1 MSSSLPV
8 SGYID
13 IAPNEYVTK
22 FSLNR
27 NFEKLLSNDNYLY
40 DKYGITVDSTMSQEE
55 KLKNIQT
62 YNKLK
67 TYNTGEFVFYKI
79 QKDDTK
85 FYILSSAQGPNTHKP
100 LVNKNIY
107 TDELYVINSDWWKI
121 VGINSTNDN
130 SLQKDKAD
138 MYVNANRAQFQ
149 SNHQFNTDD
158 LSAHPTGKLS
168 LTDSSKLFT
177 TIENIKE
184 DRSKFFYPGYLESMV
199 ADDTTYYGY
208 MRKWDNGL
216 LEYDLTFRL
225 GYISSD
231 ADGLDLLSANNL
243 VVKHRNRNFL
253 YFQTDDDYKI
263 FNQGGENYVVTST
276 SKQVNLNEK
285 MNAYTGKITFIEP
298 FKDLNYMVFTSN
310 VKNIETEAYN
320 LKNKSI
326 SSYDKRLDIDGLTI
340 KGHDSNAL
348 YILPCAIPNDIVNIR
363 QDSLANIEQ
372 SDTFPVVFTFNPWMS
387 KLANIDNNAFAG
399 TGIISIDIPAS
410 VRHIGENAFS
420 NCSYLTCVNFYIY
433 SDSISSQVRIDENA
447 FPKTVKVVNFYQQ
460 SKPTAFSASYPH
472 EDAFLDNTMSLY
484 DKMRNPNYRS
494 YIGMSPSTSE
504 DTIKIN
510 APIDA
515 VTGMASADPKFAS
528 APKLAAA
535 QPQTLDADSVDV
547 DQSQNSTVTID
558 LDDLLEDIKSLQ
570 KSSNMM
576 KSTKMRFAATK
587 VLPTVNDVFL
597 MSGTQITGF
606 NSTGIDGNVEYD
618 LNDMLPKPTSIASNA
633 LTSFYNLTG
642 LTSNTELTGLFPNSL
657 PTTLE
662 SFMLRLS
669 SGKNYKLS
677 LDFNIQSLSVSIE
690 SDPASFV
697 LSSQN
702 SIQNLYIDSI
712 GNTIPTSA
720 IVAPRIDNIYVNGPR
735 LVDASAFVSVDNIGK
750 VEITA
755 WDNPLGTGTT
765 ISSCAFSNYLS
776 VLIKHDG
783 DLTEYKFVTKEIAIN
798 LIGNKWTFDQ
808 LAFASIEQKYLS
820 IDMTNSIMSAQSFLY
835 SSIEM
840 LELKN
845 ITDAQYVDLDP
856 GVENSLSIYG
866 FCREALEYADIFEMS
881 FPDLS
886 IEQIT
891 SNYFKPEI
899 LSTTLLGEYDPDSST
914 IVHGNDTVNV
924 WLSSETQHKYMDIN
938 NTDIKQFTYSGKNIT
953 GLYSGN
959 SYGNIGSYLAIP
971 YGFTSID
978 ANAFGSKGIL
988 ALAKALSGVKR
999 LYIPRTI
1006 NKIGNNA
1013 FTGLSCL
1020 EDLIIEPG
1028 TSLTS
1033 IGTGIFKNCFSLDDI
1048 SFYN

>member
-40 DKYGITVDSTMSQEE
+40 DKYGIAVDSTMSQEE

-67 TYNTGEFVFYKI
+67 THNAGEFVFYKI

-107 TDELYVINSDWWKI
+107 TNELYVINSDWWKI

-138 MYVNANRAQFQ
+138 MYVNANRAQFE
-149 SNHQFNTDD
+149 SNHQLNTDD

-285 MNAYTGKITFIEP
+285 INAYTGKITFIEP

-326 SSYDKRLDIDGLTI
+326 SSYDKRLEIDGLTI

-433 SDSISSQVRIDENA
+433 SDSISSQVRIDQNA

-460 SKPTAFSASYPH
+460 SKSTAFSTSYPH

-510 APIDA
+510 APIG
-515 VTGMASADPKFAS
+515 VNTGMTSAAPKFSS
-528 APKLAAA
+528 APKLAVV
-535 QPQTLDADSVDV
+535 QPQTLDVDSVDV

-587 VLPTVNDVFL
+587 VLPTANDVFL

-606 NSTGIDGNVEYD
+606 NSTGIDGYVAYD
-618 LNDMLPKPTSIASNA
+618 LNGMSLKPTSIASNA
-633 LTSFYNLTG
+633 LTRFYNLTG
-642 LTSNTELTGLFPNSL
+642 LTSNAELTGLYPNSL
-657 PTTLE
+657 PATLE
-662 SFMLRLS
+662 SFKLRLS
-669 SGKNYKLS
+669 NGKNYKLS
-677 LDFNIQSLSVSIE
+677 LDFNIQSLSVSIDR
-690 SDPASFV
+690 DPASFV

-702 SIQNLYIDSI
+702 NIENLYIDSI
-712 GNTIPTSA
+712 GNIIPTSS
-720 IVAPRIDNIYVNGPR
+720 IVAPNIDNIYVNKPR
-735 LVDASAFVSVDNIGK
+735 LVDASAFISVDTIGK
-750 VEITA
+750 VEITS
-755 WDNPLGTGTT
+755 WNNSLGTT

-776 VLIKHDG
+776 VLTISDE
-783 DLTEYKFVTKEIAIN
+783 DLTYHEFVTKEITIN
-798 LIGNKWTFDQ
+798 LIGSKWTFDQ
-808 LAFASIEQKYLS
+808 LAFASIKQKYLS
-820 IDMTNSIMSAQSFLY
+820 IDMANSIISAQSFLY
-835 SSIEM
+835 SSIEK

-845 ITDAQYVDLDP
+845 ITSAQYVELDP
-856 GVENSLSIYG
+856 GVDTSLSIYG
-866 FCREALEYADIFEMS
+866 FCREALASAYIFEIS
-881 FPDLS
+881 FPDLTMS
-886 IEQIT
+886 QIT
-891 SNYFKPEI
+891 TKYFTPEI
-899 LSTTLLGEYDPDSST
+899 LSTTLLMEYDPSGAT
-914 IVHGNDTVNV
+914 IHGNDTVSV
-924 WLSSETQHKYMDIN
+924 WLSSESSHKFTYMDIN
-938 NTDIKQFTYSGKNIT
+938 NKSIRQFNYSGNTIT
-953 GLYSGN
+953 GLYNGN
-959 SYGNIGSYLAIP
+959 SYGNIGDELVVP
-971 YGFTSID
+971 YGITKIKK
-978 ANAFGSKGIL
+978 NAFGTTNNANL
-988 ALAKALSGVKR
+988 ARALSGVDT

-1006 NKIGNNA
+1006 TDIGDGA
-1013 FTGLSCL
+1013 FSGLSCL
-1020 EDLIIEPG
+1020 KYLVVEPG
-1028 TSLTS
+1028 TNLTS
-1033 IGTGIFKNCFSLDDI
+1033 IGQHVFKNCFALNAVK
-1048 SFYN
+1048 FYS

>member
-8 SGYID
+8 SSYID

-27 NFEKLLSNDNYLY
+27 NFEKLLRNDNYLY
-40 DKYGITVDSTMSQEE
+40 DKYGIAIDSTMSQEE

-62 YNKLK
+62 YNKFK
-67 TYNTGEFVFYKI
+67 TYSAGEFVFYKI

-85 FYILSSAQGPNTHKP
+85 FYILSSAQGQNTHKP
-100 LVNKNIY
+100 LVSNNIY
-107 TDELYVINSDWWKI
+107 TNELYVINSDWWKI

-138 MYVNANRAQFQ
+138 MYVNANRAQFE
-149 SNHQFNTDD
+149 SNHQGNTDD

-177 TIENIKE
+177 TVQNIKE

-231 ADGLDLLSANNL
+231 ANGLDLLSANNL

-276 SKQVNLNEK
+276 SRQVNLNEK

-310 VKNIETEAYN
+310 VKNIDTEAYN

-326 SSYDKRLDIDGLTI
+326 SSYDKRLEIDGLTI

-348 YILPCAIPNDIVNIR
+348 YILPCAIPNEIVNIR

-372 SDTFPVVFTFNPWMS
+372 ADTFPVVFTFNPWLS
-387 KLANIDNNAFAG
+387 KLANIDSNAFAG

-472 EDAFLDNTMSLY
+472 EDAFLYNIMSLY
-484 DKMRNPNYRS
+484 DKMCNPNYRS
-494 YIGMSPSTSE
+494 YIGMSPSTNE
-504 DTIKIN
+504 DIIKIN
-510 APIDA
+510 APID
-515 VTGMASADPKFAS
+515 VNTGMAIAASKFALTQNLI
-528 APKLAAA
+528 APS
-535 QPQTLDADSVDV
+535 QQTLDADIIDENQAQASMI
-547 DQSQNSTVTID
+547 TID
-558 LDDLLEDIKSLQ
+558 LNDFLEELNALQ
-570 KSSNMM
+570 KTSNLTKSS
-576 KSTKMRFAATK
+576 KMRFAATK
-587 VLPTVNDVFL
+587 VLPTANDVFL

-618 LNDMLPKPTSIASNA
+618 LNDMSTKPTSIASNA

-642 LTSNTELTGLFPNSL
+642 LTSNTELTGLCPNSL
-657 PTTLE
+657 PTELE
-662 SFMLRLS
+662 SFTLRLS
-669 SGKNYKLS
+669 NGKSYKLS
-677 LDFNIQSLSVSIE
+677 LDFNIQSISLSIDR
-690 SDPASFV
+690 DPASFV
-697 LSSQN
+697 LSSKN
-702 SIQNLYIDSI
+702 RIENIYIDSI

-735 LVDASAFVSVDNIGK
+735 LVDASAFVSVDIIGK
-750 VEITA
+750 VEISA
-755 WDNPLGTGTT
+755 SPLGTT
-765 ISSCAFSNYLS
+765 ISSCAFSNRLS
-776 VLIKHDG
+776 MIDEWPSVKAVD
-783 DLTEYKFVTKEIAIN
+783 VN
-798 LIGNKWTFDQ
+798 LIGNRWTIDQ
-808 LAFASIEQKYLS
+808 SAFAFIEQNYLS
-820 IDMTNSIMSAQSFLY
+820 IDMIGSIMSAASFFY
-835 SSIEM
+835 SSIAM

-845 ITDAQYVDLDP
+845 ITQAQRVELDP
-856 GVENSLSIYG
+856 GVGTSLSIYG
-866 FCREALEYADIFEMS
+866 FCREALASANIFEMG
-881 FPDLS
+881 FPDLT
-886 IEQIT
+886 IAQIT
-891 SNYFKPEI
+891 SEYFTPEI
-899 LSTTLLGEYDPDSST
+899 LSTTLLGEHDPNSAT
-914 IVHGNDTVNV
+914 IVRGNDTVSV
-924 WLSSETQHKYMDIN
+924 WLSSESLHKFTYMDIN
-938 NTDIKQFTYSGKNIT
+938 NTSIRQFNYSGMTIT
-953 GLYSGN
+953 GLYDGN
-959 SYGNIGSYLAIP
+959 SYDNIEEEIIVP
-971 YGFTSID
+971 YGVTAISS
-978 ANAFGSKGIL
+978 NAFGTTNDAEL
-988 ALAKALSGVKR
+988 AGALSRVKK
-999 LYIPRTI
+999 LHIPRTL
-1006 NKIGNNA
+1006 KTIGDNA
-1013 FTGLSCL
+1013 FSGLSCL
-1020 EDLIIEPG
+1020 EDLIIDPG
-1028 TSLTS
+1028 TALTS
-1033 IGTGIFKNCFSLDDI
+1033 IGQHVFKNCFALNAVK
-1048 SFYN
+1048 FYS

>member
-40 DKYGITVDSTMSQEE
+40 DKYGIAIDSTMSQEE

-67 TYNTGEFVFYKI
+67 TYNAGEFVFYKI

-107 TDELYVINSDWWKI
+107 TNELYVINSDWWKI

-138 MYVNANRAQFQ
+138 MYVNANRAQFE

-372 SDTFPVVFTFNPWMS
+372 ADTFPVVFTFNPWMS

-433 SDSISSQVRIDENA
+433 SNSISSQVRIDQNA

-460 SKPTAFSASYPH
+460 PKSTAFSASYPH
-472 EDAFLDNTMSLY
+472 EDAFLDNVMSLY

-510 APIDA
+510 APIG
-515 VTGMASADPKFAS
+515 VNTGMTSAAPKFSS
-528 APKLAAA
+528 APKLAVV
-535 QPQTLDADSVDV
+535 QPQTLDVDSVDV

-576 KSTKMRFAATK
+576 KSTKIRFAATK
-587 VLPTVNDVFL
+587 VLPTANDVFL

-618 LNDMLPKPTSIASNA
+618 LNDMSLIPTSIASNA

-662 SFMLRLS
+662 SFKLRLS
-669 SGKNYKLS
+669 GGKNYKLS
-677 LDFNIQSLSVSIE
+677 IDFNIQSLSVSIE
-690 SDPASFV
+690 SDPESFV

-720 IVAPRIDNIYVNGPR
+720 VVAPRIDNIYVNRPR

-765 ISSCAFSNYLS
+765 ISSCAFSNSFSMIEDWPS
-776 VLIKHDG
+776 VKAVD
-783 DLTEYKFVTKEIAIN
+783 VN
-798 LIGNKWTFDQ
+798 LIGNRWTIDQ
-808 LAFASIEQKYLS
+808 SAFAFTEQNYLS
-820 IDMTNSIMSAQSFLY
+820 IDMTKSIISASSFFY
-835 SSIEM
+835 SLITR

-845 ITDAQYVDLDP
+845 IAQAQYVELDP
-856 GVENSLSIYG
+856 GVDTSLSIYG
-866 FCREALEYADIFEMS
+866 FCREAFASAYMFDIS
-881 FPDLS
+881 FPDLP
-886 IEQIT
+886 IALIT
-891 SNYFKPEI
+891 TNYFRPDI
-899 LSTTLLGEYDPDSST
+899 LSTTLLTEYDVESKVF
-914 IVHGNDTVNV
+914 IHGNDSVSV
-924 WLSSETQHKYMDIN
+924 WLSSESLHKFIYMDIN
-938 NTDIKQFTYSGKNIT
+938 DTSILQFNYSGKTIT
-953 GLYSGN
+953 GLYDDD
-959 SYGNIGSYLAIP
+959 SYGNIGEELVVP
-971 YGFTSID
+971 YGITSIN
-978 ANAFGSKGIL
+978 ANAFGTTANE
-988 ALAKALSGVKR
+988 ALARALSGVKT
-999 LYIPRTI
+999 LYIPRTL
-1006 NKIGNNA
+1006 KTIGDNA
-1013 FTGLSCL
+1013 FSGLSCL
-1020 EDLIIEPG
+1020 ENLIIDPG
-1028 TSLTS
+1028 TALTS
-1033 IGTGIFKNCFSLDDI
+1033 IGQHVFKNCFALNAVK
-1048 SFYN
+1048 FYS

>member
-40 DKYGITVDSTMSQEE
+40 DKYGIAINSTMSQEE

-67 TYNTGEFVFYKI
+67 TYNAGEFVFYKI

-121 VGINSTNDN
+121 VGINSANDN

-138 MYVNANRAQFQ
+138 MYVNASRAQFDR
-149 SNHQFNTDD
+149 NHQFNTDD

-231 ADGLDLLSANNL
+231 ANGLDLLSANNL

-253 YFQTDDDYKI
+253 YFQTDDDYNI

-285 MNAYTGKITFIEP
+285 MNAYTGKITFTEP

-348 YILPCAIPNDIVNIR
+348 YIVPCAIPNDIVNIR

-372 SDTFPVVFTFNPWMS
+372 ADTFPVVFTFNPWMS

-433 SDSISSQVRIDENA
+433 SDSISSQVRIDGNA

-460 SKPTAFSASYPH
+460 PKSTAFSASYPH

-484 DKMRNPNYRS
+484 NKMRDPNYRS
-494 YIGMSPSTSE
+494 YIGMSPSTNK

-510 APIDA
+510 APID
-515 VTGMASADPKFAS
+515 VRTGMASAAPKFALT
-528 APKLAAA
+528 PKPSAA
-535 QPQTLDADSVDV
+535 QPQTLDVDIVDV
-547 DQSQNSTVTID
+547 DKAQNSTVTID
-558 LDDLLEDIKSLQ
+558 LDDLLKDIKSLQ
-570 KSSNMM
+570 KSSNML
-576 KSTKMRFAATK
+576 KSTKMRFAITK
-587 VLPTVNDVFL
+587 VLPTANDVFL

-618 LNDMLPKPTSIASNA
+618 LNDIQPRPTSIASNA
-633 LTSFYNLTG
+633 LTGFYNLTG
-642 LTSNTELTGLFPNSL
+642 LTSNAELTGLFPNSL

-662 SFMLRLS
+662 SFNLRLS
-669 SGKNYKLS
+669 GGKNYKLS
-677 LDFNIQSLSVSIE
+677 IDFNIQSISVYIQNN
-690 SDPASFV
+690 PTSFV

-702 SIQNLYIDSI
+702 SIQNLYINAIGRSI
-712 GNTIPTSA
+712 PPSA

-735 LVDASAFVSVDNIGK
+735 LVDARAFVSIYSIGK

-755 WDNPLGTGTT
+755 WNDTRGTT
-765 ISSCAFSNYLS
+765 ISSCAFSNSLS
-776 VLIKHDG
+776 MIDDWPSVKAVD
-783 DLTEYKFVTKEIAIN
+783 IN
-798 LIGNKWTFDQ
+798 LIGNRWTIDQ
-808 LAFASIEQKYLS
+808 SAFAFTEQNYLS
-820 IDMTNSIMSAQSFLY
+820 IDMTKSIISASSFFY
-835 SSIEM
+835 SLITR

-845 ITDAQYVDLDP
+845 ITQAQYVKLDP
-856 GVENSLSIYG
+856 GVDTSLSIYG
-866 FCREALEYADIFEMS
+866 FCREAFASAYILDIS
-881 FPDLS
+881 FPDLP
-886 IEQIT
+886 IT
-891 SNYFKPEI
+891 SITTNYFRPDI
-899 LSTTLLGEYDPDSST
+899 LSTTLLTEYDSESKVF
-914 IVHGNDTVNV
+914 IHGNDSVSV
-924 WLSSETQHKYMDIN
+924 WLSSESLHKFTYMDIKN
-938 NTDIKQFTYSGKNIT
+938 KSIRQFNYSGNAIT
-953 GLYSGN
+953 GLYNGD
-959 SYGNIGSYLAIP
+959 SYGNIGDELVVP
-971 YGFTSID
+971 YGITAIN
-978 ANAFGSKGIL
+978 ANAFGTTTNI
-988 ALAKALSGVKR
+988 ALARALSAVKT
-999 LYIPRTI
+999 LYIPRTLK
-1006 NKIGNNA
+1006 KIGNNA
-1013 FTGLSCL
+1013 FSGLSCL
-1020 EDLIIEPG
+1020 EYLIIDPG
-1028 TSLTS
+1028 TALTS
-1033 IGTGIFKNCFSLDDI
+1033 IGQHVFKNCFALNAVK
-1048 SFYN
+1048 FYS